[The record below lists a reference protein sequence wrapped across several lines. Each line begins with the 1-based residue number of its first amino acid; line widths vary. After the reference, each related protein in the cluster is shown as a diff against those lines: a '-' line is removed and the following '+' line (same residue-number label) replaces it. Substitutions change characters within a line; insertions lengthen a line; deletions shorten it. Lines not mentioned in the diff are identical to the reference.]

1 MNTLKRKNVWIPF
14 RVDIIELCIILYYN
28 FLIDRQWDPYCA
40 KKYSIEELQLLKHLA
55 VKIFPKIIHEGKGK
69 DAIVGQLTVQTILL
83 FTYGVTRIRANREI
97 FNFHCSNNSS
107 DCLKKGGKLRV
118 SPIGGER
125 YAEASIV
132 TVYLPLVL
140 TPLVVAFEALRLS
153 VRVPFRQLDG
163 PERSNDTRYA
173 IVFRG

>member
-1 MNTLKRKNVWIPF
+1 MRSILREKVFNRRASTFEAFGCKNISKNNP
-14 RVDIIELCIILYYN
+14 R
-28 FLIDRQWDPYCA
+28 R
-40 KKYSIEELQLLKHLA
+40 
-55 VKIFPKIIHEGKGK
+55 EGKRCNCC
-69 DAIVGQLTVQTILL
+69 GQLTVQTILL

-97 FNFHCSNNSS
+97 FNFHCSKNSS